1 MEDRLQAL
9 ERAWREAP
17 TDADLAVDLARACLR
32 AGRPQRALTISRPW
46 IEDGVR
52 VGAAEEIAHRRD
64 LAFVGF
70 QDGFERFAVEDG
82 ELVLVPGG
90 GFLDDG
96 PGAWSSSLLP
106 TSSRAGLKRIEL
118 PDYMIGVSA
127 QPADLRP
134 EAAILAGRIGGR
146 LPTATEWKKA
156 WRGGLFLDGDETGQV
171 PNPSPD
177 RVAPWG
183 FEPEP
188 EGPAVSPYGVRL
200 ARGDCEWCERAA
212 LGLILDAGNGR
223 YHVPVGTS
231 AQRRGR
237 ELVYRVVIDLGDGV

>member
-9 ERAWREAP
+9 ERAWHEVP
-17 TDADLAVDLARACLR
+17 GDAERALDLARACLR
-32 AGRPQRALTISRPW
+32 AGRVLRALTISRPW
-46 IEDGVR
+46 SDAGVR
-52 VGAAEEIAHRRD
+52 VGAAEELARRRG
-64 LAFVGF
+64 LVFAGVEL
-70 QDGFERFAVEDG
+70 GFERFLAGED

-90 GFLDDG
+90 AFLDDG

-106 TSSRAGLKRIEL
+106 SGSRAGLRRVEL
-118 PDYMIGVSA
+118 ADFLIAIAARS
-127 QPADLRP
+127 ADLQP
-134 EAAILAGRIGGR
+134 HAAQLAAQVGGR
-146 LPTATEWKKA
+146 LATAEEWKKA
-156 WRGGLFLDGDETGQV
+156 WRGGLFLDGDETAQS

-188 EGPAVSPYGVRL
+188 EGAAVSPYGLVL
-200 ARGDCEWCERAA
+200 ERGACEWCERSA
-212 LGLILDAGNGR
+212 LGLILDAPNGR

-237 ELVYRVVIDLGDGV
+237 ELVFRVVVDP